1 MACCDRIDLVANQL
15 WSHFTDP
22 GMGRFHRQLA
32 PTNLRPLPSAL
43 APIAA
48 GSAAATV
55 AIDPSSASS
64 PSLDCIAR
72 DRANRGHQAKCDGK
86 VVVTS
91 FLGEI
96 GGSEIDGD
104 ALRRKPETDRVKRSA
119 NTLAALGDCLVGKA
133 DDGEGRDARADLDL
147 HVDGARLDPLESD
160 PS

>member
-1 MACCDRIDLVANQL
+1 
-15 WSHFTDP
+15 
-22 GMGRFHRQLA
+22 
-32 PTNLRPLPSAL
+32 
-43 APIAA
+43 
-48 GSAAATV
+48 
-55 AIDPSSASS
+55 
-64 PSLDCIAR
+64 
-72 DRANRGHQAKCDGK
+72 
-86 VVVTS
+86 VTS

-160 PS
+160 PSLSGEHR